1 MKNIKKFSE
10 FSSHSISE
18 SLTPIEMEKWPSN
31 WKSMPIWKEL
41 EGMGFEETTTTG
53 QARNG
58 SIMIRT
64 TNPGIARV
72 YPEGI
77 VLQPSGYIRD
87 KGVSSGFIKRYQ
99 DDFKLYDMFKY
110 LADRFGNELEK
121 LSHSEYHGPLTQEQ
135 VSEINLGTKSKW
147 LWNNETQ
154 SVDIKGS
161 FIQSKNSNA
170 EILFTINFGNIKGN
184 FEINRGGDL
193 DSLEFLP
200 LAVEGNMSINSRGI
214 VIQDLKTFPTLKVGK
229 NLRIACDLKS
239 MEGFSDLDRNIGG
252 FSCNYFTAIPFNTE
266 TAAKIMET
274 ETPIYRASD
283 YSDTTVYVY
292 DVEEAKE
299 LVLTSGLVSDE
310 YFKKNPLDLRFLKNL
325 PELKAGILKRTGLND
340 FSELGDLLRGG
351 LI

>member
-18 SLTPIEMEKWPSN
+18 SLTPLEMEKWPSN
-31 WKSMPIWKEL
+31 WKSMPIWKDL
-41 EGMGFEETTTTG
+41 EDMGFEETTTTG

-64 TNPGIARV
+64 TNPGIFRI

-87 KGVSSGFIKRYQ
+87 KGVSSGFIKRYS

-110 LADRFGNELEK
+110 LADRFGKELK
-121 LSHSEYHGPLTQEQ
+121 RLSPSGYHGPLTQEQ

-147 LWNNETQ
+147 FWNNETQ

-184 FEINRGGDL
+184 FEINRGGGL

-200 LAVEGNMSINSRGI
+200 VAVEGNLSITARGI

-229 NLRIACDLKS
+229 DLRIGCDLKS
-239 MEGFSDLDRNIGG
+239 MSGFSDLDRNIGG
-252 FSCNYFTAIPFNTE
+252 FICNYFTAIPFNTE
-266 TAAKIMET
+266 TVAKIMET
-274 ETPIYRASD
+274 EAPIYRALD
-283 YSDTTVYVY
+283 YSTTVYVY

-325 PELKAGILKRTGLND
+325 PELKAGILKRTGLKD
-340 FSELGDLLRGG
+340 FSDLGNLLSGG
-351 LI
+351 HL